1 VNDMNRDVERLKR
14 RFVPG
19 MRVRLVYMDD
29 AQAPPQGTMGTVKCV
44 DDIGT
49 IHVNW
54 DNGSSL
60 GVAWPIDNIE
70 VVKEGANNENNLL
83 RTERNR
89 T

>member
-1 VNDMNRDVERLKR
+1 MNRDVERLKR

>member
-1 VNDMNRDVERLKR
+1 MNDMNRDVERLKR

>member
-1 VNDMNRDVERLKR
+1 MNKEVERLKR

-19 MRVRLVYMDD
+19 MRVKLVYMDD
-29 AQAPPQGTMGTVKCV
+29 AQAPAPGTMGTVMCV

-70 VVKEGANNENNLL
+70 VVKKGTENDI
-83 RTERNR
+83 
-89 T
+89 